1 MPWTKMEE
9 LKIKKYPKIR
19 SLFKRDNQFKFT
31 EQYTSASLQEFSEK
45 NFKWSC
51 YEKIDGM
58 NMRVYCNYER
68 NEFKYFGRTDSAD
81 IPEHLKP
88 ELEKIVESVKKNK
101 EAVKQALQASIFV
114 LFGEGFGHKIQK
126 GGLYLGDKTACHA
139 FDSYAYI
146 VTKENQYKGFW
157 LDSKKLDELLK
168 ILQVE
173 KVPSFGQMTVHSAV
187 EMVKN
192 GFSSKYGTAKAE
204 GLILKTD
211 FPVFDS
217 FGERL
222 IFKVKSKD
230 FS

>member
-1 MPWTKMEE
+1 MEE
-9 LKIKKYPKIR
+9 LKVKKYPKIR

-31 EQYTSASLQEFSEK
+31 ENYTSTSLQEFSEK

-58 NMRVYCNYER
+58 NMRIYCNYER
-68 NEFKYFGRTDSAD
+68 EEFKYFGRTDSAD

-88 ELEKIVESVKKNK
+88 ELDKIIESAKKNK
-101 EAVKQALQASIFV
+101 EEIKQTLQFNIFV

-126 GGLYLGDKTACHA
+126 GGLYLGKETACHA
-139 FDSYAYI
+139 FDGYAYI

-157 LDSKKLDELLK
+157 LDEKKLDALLK
-168 ILQVE
+168 ILKVE
-173 KVPSFGQMTVHSAV
+173 KVPSFGHITTGSAV
-187 EMVKN
+187 EMVKK
-192 GFSSKYGTAKAE
+192 GFASKYGTAKAE

-222 IFKVKSKD
+222 IFKVKTKD
-230 FS
+230 FSK